1 MLETELNKAESSL
14 CRAYQQI
21 ENLDRKLA
29 ELTIRYHQS
38 IMEGSR
44 MFRYKLRLRIVTL
57 EGILNAY
64 CEYALWKNVQVKNLR
79 FQLYQE
85 DPDVTIGDGNTDFYS
100 DVDEDYEESDDD
112 EMETVWSLSL
122 PLLLA
127 SVRLYVSH
135 LTNSLCANLSSSF
148 NNC

>member
-1 MLETELNKAESSL
+1 
-14 CRAYQQI
+14 
-21 ENLDRKLA
+21 
-29 ELTIRYHQS
+29 
-38 IMEGSR
+38 

-85 DPDVTIGDGNTDFYS
+85 DPDVPIGDGNTDFYS
-100 DVDEDYEESDDD
+100 NVDEDDEESDDD

-135 LTNSLCANLSSSF
+135 LTKSLCANLSSSF
-148 NNC
+148 